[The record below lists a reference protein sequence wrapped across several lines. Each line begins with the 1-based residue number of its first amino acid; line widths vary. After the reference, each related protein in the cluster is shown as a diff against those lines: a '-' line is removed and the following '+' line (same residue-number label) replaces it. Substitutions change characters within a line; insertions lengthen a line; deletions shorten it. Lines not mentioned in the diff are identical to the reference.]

1 MKIYDGAVLFVDV
14 LGIGELTTSKTPIVE
29 QSDFK
34 AFNFKEEELS
44 SNQLFCA
51 KLLALFRKNLLT
63 CKNDDLNIAQ
73 LSDCAFLWSK
83 NTDLLV
89 EAAKNL
95 FMKNTESGV
104 FARAGMSYG
113 QVIEPDKTKTSLG
126 RFICGDGV
134 TRAAQL
140 ERMGKGA
147 RIFTDCNIGGHK
159 FQTIDS
165 NAFYGRPNISNYQII
180 DEFDWFSCPYIGEK
194 KSEKITRLE
203 RLVKLLFHFQHCP
216 RLRWNAGSSL
226 GRVYLGATIERLSD
240 AVTSLCRDVDVPSPM
255 FVMRK
260 SHLYQTGYTDD
271 QYKIEEFDRRLEM
284 MFKWQASFT

>member
-1 MKIYDGAVLFVDV
+1 MDDYNGAVLFVDI

-29 QSDFK
+29 HRDFK
-34 AFNFKEEELS
+34 AFNFKAAKLI

-51 KLLALFRKNLLT
+51 RLIALFRKNLLF
-63 CKNDDLNIAQ
+63 CKNKDLNIAQ

-83 NTDLLV
+83 NTNLLV
-89 EAAKNL
+89 ETAKKL
-95 FMKNTESGV
+95 FMKNAESGV

-113 QVIEPDKTKTSLG
+113 QVIEPDTTKTSLG

-147 RIFTDCNIGGHK
+147 RIFTDCEIGGHK

-165 NAFYGRPNISNYQII
+165 NAFYGRPNISDYQII

-203 RLVKLLFHFQHCP
+203 CLIKLLIRFQHCP
-216 RLRWNAGSSL
+216 RLRWNAGSAL
-226 GRVYLGATIERLSD
+226 GRVHLGATIERLSD
-240 AVTSLCRDVDVPSPM
+240 AVTSLCHDIDVPSPK
-255 FVMRK
+255 FVIRK

-271 QYKIEEFDRRLEM
+271 QYKIEEFDKRLEM
-284 MFKWQASFT
+284 MCEWRSSFT